1 MEGRREIGNAVV
13 IALISIGL
21 IVGALS
27 ISLVEFSPEVIPS
40 PTFFLPPS
48 PVPLTATQGLTKT
61 PTPSSTPGES
71 LPSFTPSPSS
81 TSRCPVLP
89 GWGSISVQATDTLDS
104 IAARYRITPDEL
116 RRANCLFSTSLIP
129 GSTIFVPPIV
139 TTTSS
144 VCIQGNTG
152 WVKNYTVKPGDNLF
166 RIAINHYTTLE
177 MMRKVNCRTS
187 DTIYSGD
194 VLWVP
199 NVSAT
204 RTTAPISS
212 PGNTTTPYPTD
223 PLTETPLPFT
233 ATFIPTPTNTS
244 TPSATVNP

>member
-27 ISLVEFSPEVIPS
+27 ISLVEFSPEAIPS
-40 PTFFLPPS
+40 PTFFLLPS
-48 PVPLTATQGLTKT
+48 PEPLTTTQVLTST

-71 LPSFTPSPSS
+71 LPSSTPSPSS
-81 TSRCPVLP
+81 TSRCPIP
-89 GWGSISVQATDTLDS
+89 SGWAILSVQATDTLDS

-129 GSTIFVPPIV
+129 GSTIFVPSIV
-139 TTTSS
+139 TTTSAI
-144 VCIQGNTG
+144 CNQGASG
-152 WVKNYTVKPGDNLF
+152 WIKNYTVQPGDNLF

-187 DTIYSGD
+187 DTIYSGE

-199 NVSAT
+199 SVSAT
-204 RTTAPISS
+204 RTSAPISS
-212 PGNTTTPYPTD
+212 PGNTITPYPTD

-233 ATFIPTPTNTS
+233 ATFIPTTTNTPTS
-244 TPSATVNP
+244 SATVNP